1 MAHVEQD
8 LREVEHVLVEPATTH
23 QRVVRIAAILLGLAA
38 AFLLLQAIGVN
49 PIGWCRSLITQMG
62 RIPPAYLVAGIA
74 TQTANLLLCGLAYVT
89 VWRAAYPGSRTLPVM
104 QIATCYAVSIAL
116 NGVLPLNLGT
126 FAMLF
131 MFLAILPGATAAGMA
146 SGYGVFQ
153 AFFAVVGVLTYA
165 YLFVAISGA
174 LNEAVGGIGNHLP
187 ALIAIL
193 AVAVVGVAILLR
205 VFRQKAVDALRK
217 MKQGAAILG
226 NPRRYL
232 IGVLLLQVI
241 AYGFQLAN
249 VGVFMAGYGIPVSLG
264 TIVLNNAANS
274 VATLTAVTPGG
285 VGATQGV
292 TALALHGVASP
303 ATIAAFSL
311 TRQLVLTAWDLVF
324 AAGLVLVFFGYKGGR
339 QIITNS
345 LVQARAEV
353 SERREASRE
362 RKAGKR
368 AAKHGAPAAGV
379 AEAPATATAEDGV
392 GADGA
397 APPGGTVDASPHG

>member
-1 MAHVEQD
+1 MIRPMTGVAHD
-8 LREVEHVLVEPATTH
+8 LEGAERALVEPASAR
-23 QRVVRIAAILLGLAA
+23 QRAVRIAVIALGLAG
-38 AFLLLQAIGVN
+38 AFLLLQAVGVN
-49 PIGWCRSLITQMG
+49 PIAWCRTLLAQME
-62 RIPPAYLVAGIA
+62 RIPPGYLVAGIA
-74 TQTANLLLCGLAYVT
+74 TQTANLLLCGFAYTT
-89 VWRAAYPGSRTLPVM
+89 VWRAAYPDSRRLPAM
-104 QIATCYAVSIAL
+104 QIAACYAVSIAL

-153 AFFAVVGVLTYA
+153 AFFAVAGALTYA

-174 LNEAVGGIGNHLP
+174 LSEAIGGIGQHLP
-187 ALIAIL
+187 ALLLVLVIAVGAI
-193 AVAVVGVAILLR
+193 AVLLR
-205 VFRQKAVDALRK
+205 VFRQRAVGALRK

-226 NPRRYL
+226 SPRRYL
-232 IGVLLLQVI
+232 VGVLLLQII
-241 AYGFQLAN
+241 AYGLQLAN
-249 VGVFMAGYGIPVSLG
+249 VGIFMAGYGIPVSLG

-324 AAGLVLVFFGYKGGR
+324 AAGLVLVFFGYRGGR

-353 SERREASRE
+353 AERREAGRE
-362 RKAGKR
+362 RKAAKR
-368 AAKHGAPAAGV
+368 AARRDGGAAAG
-379 AEAPATATAEDGV
+379 
-392 GADGA
+392 ADAGDA
-397 APPGGTVDASPHG
+397 AVDTPPSS